1 MGIENPCV
9 AVTCF
14 LLLQSGNT
22 SLHHA
27 SSNGRTELCELL
39 LRAKADVEAKDE
51 VLEATRGD
59 RYCGN
64 MRTQPDQRCHS
75 MTKISACE
83 RSGGRS

>member
-39 LRAKADVEAKDE
+39 LRAKADVEAKDK
-51 VLEATRGD
+51 VLEAARAAIGTLVICIQNVVKD
-59 RYCGN
+59 D
-64 MRTQPDQRCHS
+64 T
-75 MTKISACE
+75 A
-83 RSGGRS
+83 